1 MTFDNSSDTRASRS
15 KKKKKEKLSNAVGD
29 NPVNILPGIPSMM
42 QHSLLADTSP
52 NALAKSSSRVTEG
65 DEEMTHLEE
74 MIKKIASIRET
85 PQRK

>member
-1 MTFDNSSDTRASRS
+1 MTFDNSSDTHASRS
-15 KKKKKEKLSNAVGD
+15 KKKKEKLSNAVGD

-74 MIKKIASIRET
+74 MIKKITSIRET